1 MSLPNDLI
9 IMMEGFP
16 PLLLR
21 RISVLQRVM
30 LSLVL
35 LLLSL
40 LSEHKLLL
48 SLLIL
53 ELALY

>member
-30 LSLVL
+30 LSLAL

>member
-1 MSLPNDLI
+1 MSLPSDLI

-21 RISVLQRVM
+21 RILVLQRVM